1 MSRSVNYL
9 DYADHV
15 AYIDA
20 SGIEHDYEWDDFT
33 DELESRLTDLFPSLE
48 TASEWDNNETRIIL
62 ENHHAV
68 IGLSEYCGL
77 VSVSIRHKDDDEQV
91 GLHKHWVDSIES
103 KFLSIGEL
111 KKVGTFSNGEAV
123 FERATA

>member
-9 DYADHV
+9 DNADHV

-20 SGIEHDYEWDDFT
+20 SGIDTEWEWDDFT
-33 DELESRLTDLFPSLE
+33 DELESKLTDMFPSLE
-48 TASEWDNNETRIIL
+48 PSGKWDNNETRIIL
-62 ENHHAV
+62 ENEHAV
-68 IGLSEYCGL
+68 VGLSEYCGL
-77 VSVSIRHKDDDEQV
+77 VSVSIRHKDDDDWV
-91 GLHKHWVDSIES
+91 GLHEHWVNSIES

-123 FERATA
+123 FERRVA